1 MLPVAADRLPRH
13 CGAAPRG
20 GPKGTL
26 VVEMAGQ
33 DQALRFEILGPVRA
47 WRGDRE
53 LDLGPGK
60 QRAVLAVLLLNA
72 NRPVATSRIV
82 DAVWGDGPP
91 ENGANV
97 VQKYVAGLRRVL
109 DPDRSPRTSGQLLTL
124 TDAGYTLHVR
134 PGSLDA
140 DVFQEWVRQAQR
152 ARADGSFAQAADTL
166 RGALSMWRSQPLAGV
181 SGPSFEAARERLAE
195 SRAAALE
202 TWAQNEL
209 DLGHHAEVV
218 PELVRLVA
226 ELPLREHLRYL
237 LILALYQLGRQAE
250 ALAAYRDARAFLVEE
265 FGAEPGEPLQQ
276 LHRRILQADPALAP
290 AMATTGLGRPN
301 GQVVAE
307 LPEPAADG
315 RRRWYVHLGKVLV
328 VLIPL
333 ASFGFASWAVISFF
347 AARRRSR
354 ALAGAAACY
363 LVLMAIFLYAV
374 FESPTIEEQDAV
386 TATLGFVALLG
397 TMFGAVVHAALL
409 CYVPHVPRR
418 RWEPAHG
425 SGWRHRIEREQARQL
440 AIHHPEIAR
449 ELRIGR
455 PDLPRRID
463 DGGLVDL
470 NAVPEHVVA
479 SLPGIT
485 PQQAR
490 DIVADRE
497 RRGPFASPEELVARE
512 LVPAAVVNMLRDRL
526 ICPTRPMDTRP
537 MVSG

>member
-1 MLPVAADRLPRH
+1 MLPVAAVRLPRR
-13 CGAAPRG
+13 CGAAAG
-20 GPKGTL
+20 CGPKGTS
-26 VVEMAGQ
+26 VVEVAGQ

-47 WRGDRE
+47 WRGSGE

-60 QRAVLAVLLLNA
+60 QRAVLAVLLVNA
-72 NRPVATSRIV
+72 NRPVATGQIV
-82 DAVWGDGPP
+82 DAVWGDDPP

-97 VQKYVAGLRRVL
+97 VQKYIAGLRRVL
-109 DPDRSPRTSGQLLTL
+109 DPDRSPRTGGQLLTL
-124 TDAGYTLHVR
+124 TDAGYKLHVQ

-140 DVFQEWVRQAQR
+140 DVFHEWVRQAQR
-152 ARADGSFAQAADTL
+152 ARADGSFAHAADTL

-181 SGPSFEAARERLAE
+181 SGPLFETARERLAE

-276 LHRRILQADPALAP
+276 LHRRILQADPALGTP
-290 AMATTGLGRPN
+290 MATTGVSGPDGR
-301 GQVVAE
+301 VAAE
-307 LPEPAADG
+307 LPEPAVGD
-315 RRRWYVHLGKVLV
+315 RRRWYVHLGKVMV
-328 VLIPL
+328 VLTPL
-333 ASFGFASWAVISFF
+333 LTFGSGTFVVIGFF
-347 AARRRSR
+347 AARRRSW
-354 ALAGAAACY
+354 LLGGAAAGY
-363 LVLMAIFLYAV
+363 LALFAV
-374 FESPTIEEQDAV
+374 FAATPTEPEAGGV
-386 TATLGFVALLG
+386 TGFVAGVGLFGSMVGGLLH
-397 TMFGAVVHAALL
+397 TTIL
-409 CYVPHVPRR
+409 CYLPRHSA
-418 RWEPAHG
+418 PASPPPAG
-425 SGWRHRIEREQARQL
+425 GWRHRISREQARQL
-440 AIHHPEIAR
+440 AVHHPEIAR

-463 DGGLVDL
+463 DDGLVDL

-497 RRGPFASPEELVARE
+497 RRGLFASPEELVARE

-526 ICPTRPMDTRP
+526 VCPTRPMDTRH
-537 MVSG
+537 MVGG